1 MVQIPVDEVKQ
12 EDIQQWYVLQD
23 QLKKLKASEMLLRT
37 RIFKGLFPNPVEGTN
52 SYPLPDQWVL
62 KGGYKLTRNIDIGSL
77 QAMRE
82 RFVAAGVR
90 ADSLV
95 EYKPSL
101 VLSEYRT
108 LTEEQRQ
115 LFDQCLEIKPGS
127 PSLEIVLPAKAK
139 KETSK

>member
-1 MVQIPVDEVKQ
+1 MVQIPADEVKQ
-12 EDIQQWYVLQD
+12 SDIEEWYKLQD
-23 QLKKLKASEMLLRT
+23 QLKKLKASEMLLRQ
-37 RIFKGLFPNPVEGTN
+37 RIFRGLFPNPVEGTN
-52 SYPLPDQWVL
+52 NYQLPENWVL
-62 KGGYKLTRNIDIGSL
+62 KAKYPITRDVDIGSF

-82 RFVAAGVR
+82 RFTEAGVH

-101 VLSEYRT
+101 VLREYRT

-115 LFDQCLEIKPGS
+115 LFDQCLQIKPGS

>member
-1 MVQIPVDEVKQ
+1 MVQIPVDEIKQ

-52 SYPLPDQWVL
+52 NYPLPEQWVL

-82 RFVAAGVR
+82 RFAAAGVG

>member
-1 MVQIPVDEVKQ
+1 MVQIPVDEIKQ

-52 SYPLPDQWVL
+52 NYPLPEQWVL

-82 RFVAAGVR
+82 RFAAAGVR

-108 LTEEQRQ
+108 LTDEQRQ

>member
-52 SYPLPDQWVL
+52 NYPLPDQWVL

-82 RFVAAGVR
+82 RFAAAGVR
-90 ADSLV
+90 PDSLV

>member
-1 MVQIPVDEVKQ
+1 MVQIPVDEIKQ

-23 QLKKLKASEMLLRT
+23 QLKKLKASEMLLRI

-52 SYPLPDQWVL
+52 NYPLPEQWVL

-82 RFVAAGVR
+82 RFAAAGVR

-108 LTEEQRQ
+108 LTDEQRQ